1 MISVTFY
8 DLQSGS
14 IRRRAMLEEN
24 MIDINTTDG
33 EGWIEGFWDGS
44 KFMVVDGQPVEI
56 PAQEIEQ
63 AEIET
68 AWFSLRTKR
77 RSLLEASDWTQVP
90 DAPVDREAWAVYR
103 QQLRDLPK
111 NTTDPRNP
119 AWPSPPA

>member
-14 IRRRAMLEEN
+14 IRRRAMLEQS
-24 MIDINTTDG
+24 MVDINTADG

-119 AWPSPPA
+119 VWPTPPA